1 MPKCSLM
8 RSSASERLRSRKQNK
23 FLVSG
28 LEFRFNPRSK
38 ARNSQSQ
45 KRWRAHGDKH
55 ISEEEVAESD
65 INVWPSV
72 LHCCFSPRSSRKN
85 PHDLLFSRSW
95 SLLGDLGGQRG
106 AAVREKWARRR
117 AGSYPQQRA
126 HASGNLGGR
135 KSYCRER
142 RTGFHQRAPCR
153 WRCRGD
159 RRERKHS
166 NLLFC
171 DGPRFEAP

>member
-1 MPKCSLM
+1 F
-8 RSSASERLRSRKQNK
+8 RSRVSVQPKTQSSK
-23 FLVSG
+23 LVT
-28 LEFRFNPRSK
+28 
-38 ARNSQSQ
+38 A
-45 KRWRAHGDKH
+45 KRRRAHGDKH

-65 INVWPSV
+65 INVWPPV
-72 LHCCFSPRSSRKN
+72 LHCCFAPRSSRKN
-85 PHDLLFSRSW
+85 PHGLLFSRSW

-135 KSYCRER
+135 KSYRREH
-142 RTGFHQRAPCR
+142 RTGFYQRPPCR
-153 WRCRGD
+153 WRCGGD
-159 RRERKHS
+159 RRECKHS

-171 DGPRFEAP
+171 DSPRFEAP